1 MSTQQAVND
10 SQAIAPIWVVSRTE
24 EGFQV
29 YDAGDRSKRYKV
41 SGTPEAPQ
49 CTCTTFQWHKT
60 PCEHIE
66 AVFQQVNG
74 QHAQD
79 DAVPNGQLSSNGN
92 AHYDDGSLMM
102 MLKRSVSPDG
112 RIDSLSI
119 EFSLPVELNGQL
131 PAQAQQLLQTQSAIA
146 ATFLNGNG
154 NGNGNAQPVVA
165 NGPVPAQI
173 LSVGGMNTKWGWRPF
188 LNVSANGQ
196 NLRLFGSRKQ
206 LAEQLSTAGYAQL
219 GSNLN
224 NGVALNVPCR
234 ATLKPSEDGKYVNV
248 ERLLPV
254 AGN

>member
-10 SQAIAPIWVVSRTE
+10 SQAAAPIWVVSRTE

-29 YDAGDRSKRYKV
+29 YDAGDRSKLFTV

-74 QHAQD
+74 HAQEE
-79 DAVPNGQLSSNGN
+79 AAANGQLSSNGN

-102 MLKRSVSPDG
+102 TLKRSVSPDG

-119 EFSLPVELNGQL
+119 EFALPVELNGGQL
-131 PAQAQQLLQTQSAIA
+131 PAQAQQLLQTQSTIA
-146 ATFLNGNG
+146 AAFLNGNG
-154 NGNGNAQPVVA
+154 NCGNAQPATA
-165 NGPVPAQI
+165 NGPVPAQV

-196 NLRLFGSRKQ
+196 NLRLFGTRKQ
-206 LAEQLSTAGYAQL
+206 LAEQLAAAGYAHL

-234 ATLKPSEDGKYVNV
+234 VTLKPSDDGKYVNV